1 MSRIGRKPVTVP
13 SGVEITQADGK
24 VTVKGP
30 KGQLSQSVPSA
41 ITLNLQDNVL
51 EVQRASDEGSVRALH
66 GLMRSLVANMV
77 TGVTDGFTKTLD
89 IVGVGYRAQKTGNNL
104 TLALGYSHPIEVTPP
119 PGIEFTV
126 ESPTRVIVGG
136 IDKQL
141 VGETAARIRRIRK
154 PEPYKGKGVRYSDEV
169 VRRKAGKAGRAGA

>member
-1 MSRIGRKPVTVP
+1 MSRIGRKLVPVP
-13 SGVEITQADGK
+13 SSVQITQTDGM

-30 KGQLSQSVPSA
+30 KGELSQAVPGTIS
-41 ITLNLQDNVL
+41 LNIQDGML
-51 EVQRASDEGSVRALH
+51 EVTRANDQGSVRALH

-77 TGVTDGFTKTLD
+77 VGVTDGFTKTLE
-89 IVGVGYRAQKTGNNL
+89 ITGVGYRAQKTGNNL
-104 TLALGYSHPIEVTPP
+104 SLALGFSHPVEVAAP
-119 PGIEFTV
+119 PGISFEV
-126 ESPTRVIVGG
+126 ESPTRVVVAG
-136 IDKQL
+136 IDKQV